1 MAGGAVGA
9 RLEVAMNWG
18 VLLVLAIVV
27 RTICEV
33 AARRASPGAPPRPSL
48 LGAGTWRVAAAI
60 VIAPMTIVLVFG
72 LAAGQL
78 WCALLLAPLVLL
90 VAPCRLARHA
100 LVPLGL
106 PRAAYHVALLSNWTW
121 RADRHGGAALAAA
134 WALCR
139 ARRRDPAAEAWISER
154 LELGERGGGERGG
167 VAPAPDAAP
176 QVPLRGAGVAA
187 GAMLAAYRGDVEGAR
202 ALFESVASVDE
213 RACPREARRIAAGWL
228 AAEAASRGDW
238 TAVLERARE
247 GGGRELSLLGA
258 VAARLLGEVPAPGA
272 VELWLRWLAAPRR
285 RVTLPLVRRA
295 LAAGDGAP
303 RPEPDEPEP
312 CAAKIAEG
320 DLWSRAVLLHATLL
334 LRPRGRVSGDDLRRL
349 GGAWDAALDDERA
362 QAELRERALS
372 LGASGAH
379 AALGPLA
386 RAVEEDLAATLRAA
400 RVPLA
405 EWDDLG
411 ATIGRTRRR
420 LRDELL
426 SEVELACDALRR
438 RVDEKRE
445 LPALA
450 EWREWTSL
458 RAQYEAAAEL
468 VGTEFRRLAF
478 PKLHSDVCHAAVWLF
493 NTRKERAI
501 ANAMFRWL
509 LAEAEALDDARLAG
523 LQRGN
528 VGCGV

>member
-1 MAGGAVGA
+1 
-9 RLEVAMNWG
+9 MNWG
-18 VLLVLAIVV
+18 VILALAIVV
-27 RTICEV
+27 RMISEA
-33 AARRASPGAPPRPSL
+33 AARKASPGAPPRPDA
-48 LGAGTWRVAAAI
+48 LGAGTWRTAVRM
-60 VIAPMTIVLVFG
+60 VLAPMALVFAVG

-78 WCALLLAPLVLL
+78 WCALLLAPLVPFIAPWL
-90 VAPCRLARHA
+90 VARH
-100 LVPLGL
+100 VMIPLGL
-106 PRAAYHVALLSNWTW
+106 PRAAYHVTLLSDWTW
-121 RADRHGGAALAAA
+121 RADRRGGAALAAA

-139 ARRRDPAAEAWISER
+139 ARKPDPAVEAWVSER
-154 LELGERGGGERGG
+154 LEGAGGRGGA
-167 VAPAPDAAP
+167 APAPPAARP
-176 QVPLRGAGVAA
+176 EPLRGAGVAA
-187 GAMLAAYRGDVEGAR
+187 GAMLAAHRGDLEGAR
-202 ALFESVASVDE
+202 ALFDSVAGFDE
-213 RACPREARRIAAGWL
+213 RACPPEARRIAAGWL
-228 AAEAASRGDW
+228 AADAASRGDW

-247 GGGRELSLLGA
+247 GGGRALSLLGA
-258 VAARLLGEVPAPGA
+258 IAARLLGEEPAPA
-272 VELWLRWLAAPRR
+272 ALELWLRWLAAPHRR
-285 RVTLPLVRRA
+285 ATLPLLRRA
-295 LAAGDGAP
+295 LAAGEGAP
-303 RPEPDEPEP
+303 RPEPEEPEP
-312 CAAKIAEG
+312 CAAKVAEG

-334 LRPRGRVSGDDLRRL
+334 LRPRGKVSGDDLRRL

-372 LGASGAH
+372 LGASGAQ

-386 RAVEEDLAATLRAA
+386 RAVEEDLAAALRAA
-400 RVPLA
+400 RVPRA
-405 EWDDLG
+405 AWDDLG

-458 RAQYEAAAEL
+458 RAQYEAAGEL
-468 VGTEFRRLAF
+468 VGTELRRLAF
-478 PKLHSDVCHAAVWLF
+478 PKVHADVCHAAVWLF

-509 LAEAEALDDARLAG
+509 LAEAEALEDARLAG

>member
-1 MAGGAVGA
+1 
-9 RLEVAMNWG
+9 MNWG
-18 VLLVLAIVV
+18 VILVLAIIV
-27 RTICEV
+27 RTIGEA
-33 AARRASPGAPPRPSL
+33 AARRASPGAPPSPGL
-48 LGAGTWRVAAAI
+48 LGAGTWRTAVT
-60 VIAPMTIVLVFG
+60 VVLAPMTVVLALG

-78 WCALLLAPLVLL
+78 WCALLLAPIALL
-90 VAPCRLARHA
+90 IAPWPLARRA
-100 LVPLGL
+100 LIPLGL
-106 PRAAYHVALLSNWTW
+106 PRAAYYVALLSDWTW
-121 RADRHGGAALAAA
+121 RADRRGGAALAAA

-139 ARRRDPAAEAWISER
+139 ARRPDPAAEAWIGER
-154 LELGERGGGERGG
+154 LERGAVGERGGAGERGG
-167 VAPAPDAAP
+167 LALAPGAAP

-187 GAMLAAYRGDVEGAR
+187 GAMLAAYRGDTEGAR
-202 ALFESVASVDE
+202 TLFESVASVDE

-258 VAARLLGEVPAPGA
+258 VAARLLGEVPGEVPASRA
-272 VELWLRWLAAPRR
+272 AELWLRWLAAPRR
-285 RVTLPLVRRA
+285 RATLPLVRRA

-372 LGASGAH
+372 LGASGAQ

-386 RAVEEDLAATLRAA
+386 RAVEEDLAAALRAA

-458 RAQYEAAAEL
+458 RAQYEAAAGL